1 MASTTATPSYTTGSN
16 GVSWGSAVDY
26 AQHNSAYY
34 GALASYETAP
44 SAAAMGQI
52 NWQSSYPAQMA
63 PAMNQLFP
71 SFARNSTQKVNL
83 KIFSTLDSFS
93 FL

>member
-44 SAAAMGQI
+44 SAAAMGQRQGCCRSEETALLSGHDA
-52 NWQSSYPAQMA
+52 NPLENMVSRPLWP
-63 PAMNQLFP
+63 
-71 SFARNSTQKVNL
+71 
-83 KIFSTLDSFS
+83 
-93 FL
+93 

>member
-1 MASTTATPSYTTGSN
+1 MASTTATPTYTTGSN
-16 GVSWGSAVDY
+16 GVSWGSTAVDY
-26 AQHNSAYY
+26 AGHNSAYY
-34 GALASYETAP
+34 AGALASYETAP

-71 SFARNSTQKVNL
+71 SFARNSTQKVT
-83 KIFSTLDSFS
+83 F
-93 FL
+93 

>member
-1 MASTTATPSYTTGSN
+1 MASTSTASYSTGAN
-16 GVSWGSAVDY
+16 AAVNWDY

-34 GALASYETAP
+34 GALTYGDASNPPT
-44 SAAAMGQI
+44 AAMGQI

-71 SFARNSTQKVNL
+71 SFARNSTQKVSYKL
-83 KIFSTLDSFS
+83 FDICFISLPRF
-93 FL
+93 